1 MICLRMQNISVLRH
15 SGILTMAM
23 MDMAAARPS
32 TVLLKGDWRQSYW
45 MEILDDDILAPLL
58 NYGVEEEVDQC

>member
-1 MICLRMQNISVLRH
+1 
-15 SGILTMAM
+15 MAM
-23 MDMAAARPS
+23 MDLAAARPS
-32 TVLLKGDWRQSYW
+32 AVLLKGDWRQRYW